1 MSADRAGDRSDG
13 RDGSTALSAEERSW
27 NTTGVVG
34 PHVIDPPPESRFERE
49 ALADVERLVEATAV
63 HASAFFDAEAQL
75 LIRRSVGTVARRAP
89 CPRGAGRERIE
100 ASASQGD
107 SDVRLVLLRDEPFE
121 PVDAALAQQVAGQ
134 LAAAL
139 ARAPSIAALTAG
151 DLGRALLGVAAEV
164 AAVESAL
171 VDAAPELLL
180 SLSRARCALTAAA
193 SLHAGDRGGD
203 RFAATVLAQAVEAL
217 APLAHVGEQRIV
229 FGRMDAALL
238 RGDAS
243 VLAAAVLHLV
253 RAALTAGPPTLSVAV
268 ERRDHVARFVV
279 RRVRGEPLPWSSTWR
294 AALAEHQLG
303 VGCDVDGDVSADW
316 LCAVCE

>member
-1 MSADRAGDRSDG
+1 MSGDRAGDRSDG

-27 NTTGVVG
+27 NTDGVG
-34 PHVIDPPPESRFERE
+34 PDVIDPPAVSRLERE

-89 CPRGAGRERIE
+89 CPRGAGRERID

-107 SDVRLVLLRDEPFE
+107 ADVRLVLLRDEPFE

-139 ARAPSIAALTAG
+139 SRAPAIASLTAG

-164 AAVESAL
+164 AAVETAL

-193 SLHAGDRGGD
+193 SLQAGDRGED
-203 RFAATVLAQAVEAL
+203 RFAAALVAQAVEAL

-229 FGRMDAALL
+229 FGRMDAALV
-238 RGDAS
+238 RGDGA
-243 VLAAAVLHLV
+243 VLAAAILHLV
-253 RAALTAGPPTLSVAV
+253 RAALAAGPPTVSVAV
-268 ERRDHVARFVV
+268 ERREQVVRFVV
-279 RRVRGEPLPWSSTWR
+279 RRVGGGPLPWSSMWR

-303 VGCDVDGDVSADW
+303 VGGDVEGDVSADW
-316 LCAVCE
+316 LCARCE